1 MWVCFLHYFGLSTGS
16 QIQFSANVFVVFIPL
31 WHTHFQIELPFE
43 SVKGEESRVPIWHL
57 KSLIIA

>member
-31 WHTHFQIELPFE
+31 TYAL
-43 SVKGEESRVPIWHL
+43 SN
-57 KSLIIA
+57 